1 MATDRPGARQT
12 GEPGARRNPENAGAP
27 DEINW
32 QNELETRVFDL
43 ALLALADAAQYT
55 GSTFNPQAPKTV

>member
-27 DEINW
+27 DEIDWEREPENVA
-32 QNELETRVFDL
+32 LDL
-43 ALLALADAAQYT
+43 TIRALADAAPFT
-55 GSTFNPQAPKTV
+55 HSTLVLGRQRPV